1 MASNGETRSV
11 KRHGKLLL
19 AISGAIV
26 ALVLI
31 VIVVVATF
39 DWNRAKPWVVA
50 TVSQA
55 IGRSL
60 AVDGNLGLEWRRDSE
75 LDGWRSWLPTPH
87 VTAEKVVVGNTEW
100 GKAHEF
106 GTADRVEFDL
116 ALLPLLTRSVFI
128 DRMRFVAPNANLERL
143 GDGRDNWTFN
153 DDGTPSL
160 WSFDIGRIA
169 LDEGKFTFVDHAKAI
184 DVSGKIEALGQSIAF
199 DDLVTQQIRQSREE
213 IAQQIGAKGS
223 QRLEQRVTRRR
234 QERKQRGKAPQSYA
248 FSWTAEGTYA
258 KEPFKG
264 TGKVG
269 GVFFL
274 RNPDQ
279 PFPMQADV
287 RIGDTRIAFVGTLT
301 DPLDLDSLDLHLWLS
316 GSNLSQLYNIARLTM
331 PNSPKYA
338 MEGRLVGRFRHGAS
352 KLRYEDFTAR
362 IGGSD
367 LSGDLEYESRTPRPL
382 LSGKIESDEL
392 QFRDLAPLIGASPGG
407 GDKNQPASLLP
418 VVPFRPERWQAMD
431 ADVRFTGDH
440 VFRDSEL
447 PIHKVDTRIVM
458 DNAVMLLEPLKF
470 RYAHGDVDATLRM
483 DGRSAPI
490 KATLELT
497 ARDMQL
503 NNLLPANP
511 GQVTLGRADGEA
523 KLTATGDSVGALLGA
538 ANGGLKLRLGGGTIS
553 KGLLETLGL
562 NLPNIVVTKLFGDKQ
577 VKIDCAAADL
587 VASNGVFDSRSFVID
602 TDITLIEVTGKI
614 DLANE
619 RIDLVVHP
627 HSKGVRVLSLH
638 SPLDVK
644 GPFRNIDVSVEKGPL
659 LARAAGAIGLAVV
672 AAPAAALLPL
682 TSTNLGAPDS
692 RCEELLKV
700 AQKAPAQKASRK

>member
-1 MASNGETRSV
+1 V

-19 AISGAIV
+19 IIV
-26 ALVLI
+26 GGIIALVFI
-31 VIVVVATF
+31 AIVVVATF

-60 AVDGNLGLEWRRDSE
+60 AVDGNLGLQWRRDSE
-75 LDGWRSWLPTPH
+75 LDGWRSWVPTPH
-87 VTAEKVVVGNTEW
+87 VTAEKVSVGNTEW
-100 GKAHEF
+100 GKAHEL

-116 ALLPLLTRSVFI
+116 AILPLLTHHVYIES
-128 DRMRFVAPNANLERL
+128 MRFVAPNANLERL
-143 GDGRDNWTFN
+143 GDGRDNWTFS
-153 DDGTPSL
+153 DDGTASL
-160 WSFDIGRIA
+160 WTFDIGRIA
-169 LDEGKFTFVDHAKAI
+169 LDEGRFTFVDNGKAVDI
-184 DVSGKIEALGQSIAF
+184 GGKVEALGQSIAF
-199 DDLVTQQIRQSREE
+199 DELVTQQIRQSHEE
-213 IAQQIGAKGS
+213 TAKQIGAKGS
-223 QRLEQRVTRRR
+223 QRLEQRVAKRT
-234 QERKQRGKAPQSYA
+234 QERKQRGKAPQNYA
-248 FSWTAEGTYA
+248 FSWSAEGTYA

-287 RIGDTRIAFVGTLT
+287 RIGDTRIAFVGTLVE
-301 DPLDLDSLDLHLWLS
+301 PLDLDSLDLHLWLS
-316 GSNLSQLYNIARLTM
+316 GSNLSQLYNIARITM

-338 MEGRLVGRFRHGAS
+338 MEGRLVGRFKRGAT

-362 IGGSD
+362 IGDSD
-367 LSGDLEYESRTPRPL
+367 VSGNLEYASRTPRPL
-382 LSGKIESDEL
+382 LSGNIESDEL
-392 QFRDLAPLIGASPGG
+392 QFRDLAPLIGANPGAAG
-407 GDKNQPASLLP
+407 KDKAAAKLLP

-470 RYAHGDVDATLRM
+470 RYAHGDVDAMLRM

-490 KATLELT
+490 MATLELT

-503 NNLLPANP
+503 NHLFPADP

-538 ANGGLKLRLGGGTIS
+538 ANGNLKLRLAGGTMS
-553 KGLLETLGL
+553 KGLLETVGL
-562 NLPNIVVTKLFGDKQ
+562 NLPNMVATKLFGDKQ
-577 VKIDCAAADL
+577 VNIDCAAADL
-587 VASNGVFDSRSFVID
+587 VASSGVFDASSFVID
-602 TDITLIEVTGKI
+602 TDVILIDVTGKI
-614 DLANE
+614 DLGNE
-619 RIDLVVHP
+619 SVDLVVHP
-627 HSKGVRVLSLH
+627 HSKGVRLLSLH
-638 SPLDVK
+638 SPIDVK
-644 GPFRNIDVSVEKGPL
+644 GPFQHIDVGVEKGPL
-659 LARAAGAIGLAVV
+659 LARAAGAIGLAVI
-672 AAPAAALLPL
+672 AAPAAAMVPL
-682 TSTNLGAPDS
+682 TSTSLGTPDS

-700 AQKAPAQKASRK
+700 AQKAQAGKPAPK

>member
-1 MASNGETRSV
+1 M

-19 AISGAIV
+19 VIAGAIV

-39 DWNRAKPWVVA
+39 DWNRAKPWAVA
-50 TVSQA
+50 TVSRA

-60 AVDGNLGLEWRRDSE
+60 KVEGNLGLEWRRDSD
-75 LDGWRSWLPTPH
+75 LDGWRGWLPTPH
-87 VTAEKVVVGNTEW
+87 VTAEKVSVGNTPW
-100 GKAHEF
+100 GKANEF

-116 ALLPLLTRSVFI
+116 AILPLLTHHVSI
-128 DRMRFVAPNANLERL
+128 ESMRFIAPNANLERL
-143 GDGRDNWTFN
+143 GDGRDNWTFT

-160 WSFDIGRIA
+160 WTFDIGRIA
-169 LDEGKFTFVDHAKAI
+169 LDEGRFTFVDHGKVI
-184 DVSGKIEALGQSIAF
+184 DISGKVEALGQSIAF
-199 DDLVTQQIRQSREE
+199 DDLVTQQISQSREE
-213 IAQQIGAKGS
+213 IAQQIGAKGTA
-223 QRLEQRVTRRR
+223 RLEQRVAKRAEAQKR
-234 QERKQRGKAPQSYA
+234 RGKPPQHYA
-248 FSWTAEGTYA
+248 FSWSAEGTYA
-258 KEPFKG
+258 KEAFKG

-287 RIGDTRIAFVGTLT
+287 RIGSTRIAFVGTLVE
-301 DPLDLDSLDLHLWLS
+301 PLDLDSLDLHLWLS
-316 GSNLSQLYNIARLTM
+316 GSNLSELYTIALITM

-338 MEGRLVGRFRHGAS
+338 MEGRLVGRFKRGEK

-362 IGGSD
+362 IGDSD
-367 LSGDLEYESRTPRPL
+367 LSGNLEYESRAPRPL

-392 QFRDLAPLIGASPGG
+392 QFRDLAPLIGENPGAG
-407 GDKNQPASLLP
+407 GKDKDKAAARLLP

-458 DNAVMLLEPLKF
+458 DNAVMQLEPLKF

-503 NNLLPANP
+503 DHLFPADP

-538 ANGGLKLRLGGGTIS
+538 ANGELKLRLGGGTMS
-553 KGLLETLGL
+553 KGLLETVGL
-562 NLPNIVVTKLFGDKQ
+562 NLPNMVVTKLFGDKQ

-602 TDITLIEVTGKI
+602 TDVTLIEVTGKI

-619 RIDLVVHP
+619 RVDLVVHP
-627 HSKGVRVLSLH
+627 HNKGVRLLSLR
-638 SPLDVK
+638 SPIDVK
-644 GPFRNIDVSVEKGPL
+644 GPFQNIDVGVEKGAL

-682 TSTNLGAPDS
+682 TSANIGGPDD
-692 RCEELLKV
+692 RCAELLKV
-700 AQKAPAQKASRK
+700 TQKTQAGNPARK

>member
-1 MASNGETRSV
+1 V

-19 AISGAIV
+19 GIAGAIV
-26 ALVLI
+26 ALVFI
-31 VIVVVATF
+31 AVVVVATF

-50 TVSQA
+50 TVSQV

-60 AVDGNLGLEWRRDSE
+60 AVDGKLGLEWRRDSE

-87 VTAEKVVVGNTEW
+87 VTAEKVSVGNTQW

-116 ALLPLLTRSVFI
+116 AILPLLTHSVFI
-128 DRMRFVAPNANLERL
+128 ERMRFVAPNANLERL

-153 DDGTPSL
+153 DDSTPSL
-160 WSFDIGRIA
+160 WTFDIGRIA
-169 LDEGKFTFVDHAKAI
+169 LDEGSFTLIDHAKAVDI
-184 DVSGKIEALGQSIAF
+184 TGKVEALGQSIAF

-223 QRLEQRVTRRR
+223 QRLEQRVAKRTE
-234 QERKQRGKAPQSYA
+234 ERKQRGKAPQSYA
-248 FSWTAEGTYA
+248 FSWSAEGTYA

-279 PFPMQADV
+279 PFPLQADV
-287 RIGDTRIAFVGTLT
+287 RIGDTRIAFVGTLIE
-301 DPLDLDSLDLHLWLS
+301 PLDLDSLDLHLWVS
-316 GSNLSQLYNIARLTM
+316 GSNLSELYNIARITM

-338 MEGRLVGRFRHGAS
+338 MEGRLVGRFKRGAS
-352 KLRYEDFTAR
+352 KLRYENFTAR

-367 LSGDLEYESRTPRPL
+367 LSGDLEYESRMPRPL
-382 LSGKIESDEL
+382 LSGKVESDEL
-392 QFRDLAPLIGASPGG
+392 QFRDLAPLIGANVNA
-407 GDKNQPASLLP
+407 GDKNQPIAKVLP

-470 RYAHGDVDATLRM
+470 RYAQGDVDATLRM
-483 DGRSAPI
+483 DGRTAPI
-490 KATLELT
+490 KATLALT

-503 NNLLPANP
+503 NHLFPANP

-538 ANGGLKLRLGGGTIS
+538 ANGGLKLRLAGGTMS
-553 KGLLETLGL
+553 KGLLETIGL

-602 TDITLIEVTGKI
+602 TDVVLIDVTGKV

-627 HSKGVRVLSLH
+627 HSKGVRVFSLH
-638 SPLDVK
+638 SPIDVK
-644 GPFRNIDVSVEKGPL
+644 GPFRNIDVGVEKGPL
-659 LARAAGAIGLAVV
+659 LARAAGAIGLAVI
-672 AAPAAALLPL
+672 AAPAAALVPL
-682 TSTNLGAPDS
+682 TSTSLGTPDS

-700 AQKAPAQKASRK
+700 AQKAQPGKSTQK

>member
-1 MASNGETRSV
+1 M
-11 KRHGKLLL
+11 KRQGKLLL
-19 AISGAIV
+19 GFAGAIV
-26 ALVLI
+26 AFA
-31 VIVVVATF
+31 VIVVIVVATF
-39 DWNRAKPWVVA
+39 DWNRAKPWAVA

-75 LDGWRSWLPTPH
+75 LDGWRSWVPTPH
-87 VTAEKVVVGNTEW
+87 VTADKVTVGNAGW
-100 GKAHEF
+100 GKAKEF

-116 ALLPLLTRSVFI
+116 AVLPLLTRSVYI
-128 DRMRFVAPNANLERL
+128 ERMRFVAPNANLERL
-143 GDGRDNWTFN
+143 DDGRDNWTFN
-153 DDGTPSL
+153 GDGTPSL
-160 WSFDIGRIA
+160 WTFDIGRIA
-169 LDEGKFTFVDHAKAI
+169 LDEGSFTFVDHGKAI
-184 DVSGKIEALGQSIAF
+184 DVSGKVEALGQSIAF
-199 DDLVTQQIRQSREE
+199 DDLVTAQIRQSREE
-213 IAQQIGAKGS
+213 IAKQIGAKGT
-223 QRLEQRVTRRR
+223 QRLEQRAAARA
-234 QERKQRGKAPQSYA
+234 EARKQRGKQPQRYA
-248 FSWTAEGTYA
+248 FSWGAEGTYA

-287 RIGDTRIAFVGTLT
+287 KIGDTRIAFVGTLV

-316 GSNLSQLYNIARLTM
+316 GNNLSQLYNIARITM

-338 MEGRLVGRFRHGAS
+338 MEGRLVGRFKRGAS

-367 LSGDLEYESRTPRPL
+367 VGGNLEYESRTPRPL

-392 QFRDLAPLIGASPGG
+392 QFRDLAPLIGANVDA
-407 GDKNQPASLLP
+407 GDKNRPTAKVLP

-431 ADVRFTGDH
+431 ADVRFTGDR
-440 VFRDSEL
+440 VFRDSQL

-458 DNAVMLLEPLKF
+458 DNAIMLLEPLKF

-483 DGRSAPI
+483 DGRTAPI
-490 KATLELT
+490 KATLDLK

-503 NNLLPANP
+503 NNLFPADP

-523 KLTATGDSVGALLGA
+523 KLTATGDSVGTLLGA
-538 ANGGLKLRLGGGTIS
+538 ANGGLKLRLGGGTMS
-553 KGLLETLGL
+553 KGLLETIGL
-562 NLPNIVVTKLFGDKQ
+562 NLPNIIVTKLFGDKQ

-587 VASNGVFDSRSFVID
+587 VGSNGVFDSRSFVID
-602 TDITLIEVTGKI
+602 TDIALIEVTGKI

-619 RIDLVVHP
+619 RVDLVVHP
-627 HSKGVRVLSLH
+627 HSKGVRVFSLR
-638 SPLDVK
+638 SPIDVK
-644 GPFRNIDVSVEKGPL
+644 GPFRDIDVSVQKGPL

-682 TSTNLGAPDS
+682 TSTSLGAPDS
-692 RCEELLKV
+692 RCEELVKV
-700 AQKAPAQKASRK
+700 AQKAQAGKPARK

>member
-1 MASNGETRSV
+1 M

-19 AISGAIV
+19 VIAGAIV
-26 ALVLI
+26 ALVFAVV
-31 VIVVVATF
+31 VIVATF

-60 AVDGNLGLEWRRDSE
+60 AIDGNLGLEWRRDSA
-75 LDGWRSWLPTPH
+75 LDGWRSWVPTPH
-87 VTAEKVVVGNTEW
+87 VTAEKVSVGNVEW

-106 GTADRVEFDL
+106 GTAERVEFDL
-116 ALLPLLTRSVFI
+116 AVLPLLTRRVFI
-128 DRMRFVAPNANLERL
+128 ESMRFVTPNANLERR
-143 GDGRDNWTFN
+143 DGRDNWTLN

-160 WSFDIGRIA
+160 WTFDIGRIA
-169 LDEGKFTFVDHAKAI
+169 LDEGSFTFVDPDKAI
-184 DVSGKIEALGQSIAF
+184 DVKGKIEALGQSIAF
-199 DDLVTQQIRQSREE
+199 DDMVTQQIRQSRKEV
-213 IAQQIGAKGS
+213 AQQIGPKGT
-223 QRLEQRVTRRR
+223 QRFEQRVEKRAE
-234 QERKQRGKAPQSYA
+234 ERKQRGKAPQSYA
-248 FSWTAEGTYA
+248 FSWSAEGTYA

-279 PFPMQADV
+279 PFPLQADV
-287 RIGDTRIAFVGTLT
+287 KIGDTRIAFVGTLV

-338 MEGRLVGRFRHGAS
+338 MEGRLVGRFKRGAS

-382 LSGKIESDEL
+382 LTGKIESDEL
-392 QFRDLAPLIGASPGG
+392 QFRDLAPLIGANPGG
-407 GDKNQPASLLP
+407 GEKNQPGSVLP

-503 NNLLPANP
+503 NNLFPAHP
-511 GQVTLGRADGEA
+511 GQVTLGRADGKA

-538 ANGGLKLRLGGGTIS
+538 ANGGLKVRLGGGTIS
-553 KGLLETLGL
+553 KGLLETVGL

-602 TDITLIEVTGKI
+602 TDITLIDVTGKV

-682 TSTNLGAPDS
+682 TSTSLGAPDS

-700 AQKAPAQKASRK
+700 AQKAPAEKASRK

>member
-1 MASNGETRSV
+1 M

-19 AISGAIV
+19 GIAGAIV

-31 VIVVVATF
+31 AIVVVATF

-50 TVSQA
+50 TVSRA

-75 LDGWRSWLPTPH
+75 LDGWRSWVPTPH
-87 VTAEKVVVGNTEW
+87 VTAENVSVGNTQW
-100 GKAHEF
+100 GKAHEL
-106 GTADRVEFDL
+106 GTAQRVEFDL
-116 ALLPLLTRSVFI
+116 AILPLLTRSVFI

-143 GDGRDNWTFN
+143 GDGRDNWTFT
-153 DDGTPSL
+153 DDGAPSL
-160 WSFDIGRIA
+160 WTFDIGRIA

-184 DVSGKIEALGQSIAF
+184 DLSGKIEALGQSIAF

-223 QRLEQRVTRRR
+223 QRLEQRVAKRMEER
-234 QERKQRGKAPQSYA
+234 QQRGKAPQSYA
-248 FSWTAEGTYA
+248 FSWAAEGTYA
-258 KEPFKG
+258 KERFKG

-287 RIGDTRIAFVGTLT
+287 RIGDTRIAFVGTLV
-301 DPLDLDSLDLHLWLS
+301 DPLDLDSLDLHLWVS
-316 GSNLSQLYNIARLTM
+316 GSNLSELYTIASITM

-338 MEGRLVGRFRHGAS
+338 MEGRLVGSIKRGEK
-352 KLRYEDFTAR
+352 KLRYENFTAR
-362 IGGSD
+362 IGASD
-367 LSGDLEYESRTPRPL
+367 LSGDLVYQTRTPRPL

-392 QFRDLAPLIGASPGG
+392 QFRDLAPLIGANPGA
-407 GDKNQPASLLP
+407 GDKNQPGKLLP

-490 KATLELT
+490 KATLDLS

-503 NNLLPANP
+503 NNLFPAAP

-523 KLTATGDSVGALLGA
+523 KLTATGDSVAALLGA
-538 ANGGLKLRLGGGTIS
+538 ANGDLKLRLAGGTMS

-577 VKIDCAAADL
+577 VKVDCAAADL

-602 TDITLIEVTGKI
+602 TDITLIDVTGKI

-638 SPLDVK
+638 SPIDVK
-644 GPFRNIDVSVEKGPL
+644 GPFRNVDVSVEKGPL

-672 AAPAAALLPL
+672 AAPAAALVPL
-682 TSTNLGAPDS
+682 TSTSLGTPDN
-692 RCEELLKV
+692 RCEELLKI
-700 AQKAPAQKASRK
+700 AQKAQTGKSARE